1 MGDCVAMGT
10 FRKLWSERI
19 LDAKDDNKN
28 MFDEGVK
35 ELDTQVKMSYLSF
48 TQMKLRLEKL
58 NKMERFTR
66 LRPDLF

>member
-1 MGDCVAMGT
+1 MGDSVAMGT